1 MTTAE
6 ILADAFSRVRESVH
20 DAADG
25 LTEEQVVHRLDD
37 EANTI
42 AWLVWHLS
50 RVQDDH
56 VAAVAG
62 VEQVWNASGWA
73 KRLGLEALGDDTG
86 YGHTPGQ
93 VAQVRCDPGELL
105 EYYDEVH
112 EATVRFVSGLTDS
125 DLDRIVDERFDPP
138 VTMGVRL
145 VSVISDDLQHVGQAA
160 YVRGIVEREQA
171 S

>member
-1 MTTAE
+1 MKSAE

-20 DAADG
+20 DAVGG
-25 LTEEQVVHRLDD
+25 LTEEQLVYRLDD

-56 VAAVAG
+56 VAGVAG
-62 VEQVWNASGWA
+62 TEQVWTSSGWA
-73 KRLGLEALGDDTG
+73 MRLGFEALGDGVG
-86 YGHTPGQ
+86 YGHSSGQ
-93 VAQVRCDPGELL
+93 VAQVRLTAEELL
-105 EYYDEVH
+105 QYHDEVH
-112 EATVRFVSGLTDS
+112 QATVRFVSNLTDP
-125 DLDRIVDERFDPP
+125 DLGRIVDERFDPP
-138 VTMGVRL
+138 VTLGVRM

-160 YVRGIVEREQA
+160 YVRGIVERGQL